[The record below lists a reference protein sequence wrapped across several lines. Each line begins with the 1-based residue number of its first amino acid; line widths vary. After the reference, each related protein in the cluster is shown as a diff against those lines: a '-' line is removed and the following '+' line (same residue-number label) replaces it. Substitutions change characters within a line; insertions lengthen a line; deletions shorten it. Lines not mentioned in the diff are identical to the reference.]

1 MCKSDH
7 AKLSPVE
14 IEGNGILFDV
24 VFEDVLELVEGD
36 RSRAVTVENLS
47 VPRGHRRTEGGETI
61 HTRRNTGM
69 RRSNPRQASSA
80 TSRTPQS
87 LPKTPNHAWRYPR
100 HGTRWRTGFDR
111 FSSNPRRERW
121 P

>member
-1 MCKSDH
+1 MYKSYH
-7 AKLSPVE
+7 AKLAPVE
-14 IEGNGILFDV
+14 IERNGVRFDIS
-24 VFEDVLELVEGD
+24 FEDVLEFVERD
-36 RSRAVTVENLS
+36 RSRAVTVGNLS
-47 VPRGHRRTEGGETI
+47 VPPSHRRTKTI

-69 RRSNPRQASSA
+69 RHSNPRQASLV

-100 HGTRWRTGFDR
+100 HGTKWRTGVGR
-111 FSSNPRRERW
+111 FSSNPQREQW